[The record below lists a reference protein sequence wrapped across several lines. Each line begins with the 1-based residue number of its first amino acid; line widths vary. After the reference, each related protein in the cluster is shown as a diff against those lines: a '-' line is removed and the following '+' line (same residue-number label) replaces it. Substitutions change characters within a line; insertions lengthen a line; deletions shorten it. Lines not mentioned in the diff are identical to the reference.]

1 MNRRDLLKGGLALTA
16 SGMINLPF
24 PVRIMSQADA
34 ATLLSFSQIS
44 KLWYPGSTT
53 TVSEVLKDVQK
64 RMSAGGF
71 DGALIISS
79 IKDNNLNGL
88 YNILETAAI
97 AGVSAVP
104 VVGWVLS
111 AFLALG
117 FKYLNSTLSATT
129 DYKDL
134 ITSIVNKAIDENNYN
149 LMKAAFSGSSNVYS
163 SYADLIASFQNK
175 APSNDQHTQL
185 IGKYNDV
192 ITSYEQQSPT
202 MLLKDKNGYA
212 YQGLPLFCSLLNIAT
227 CASIDILK
235 NKDKL
240 SIDDAFY
247 NENFSATEKRFFS
260 AHKKI
265 RDTLINILDNN
276 SQLSHDFPTE
286 WAKRN
291 SLVRGLFLSGLSGV
305 LESYRRRYEA
315 KYFKAIQLRNS
326 IEIYSNSY
334 ALQKVL
340 DRDISKDLLK
350 RASVLSRLT
359 AYTRNDRVQRI
370 GLGYLDSTEG
380 GKGYYT
386 QYETCSG
393 EVGNGDQK
401 RIDTDFS
408 LNQFSAGN
416 GIGNGSR
423 LPVSIT
429 LNATAYA
436 TYGIELETSD
446 GKNNILLGQLS
457 GKKEGFYSFGVPGY
471 YLSGLVV
478 NNDNENGKT
487 CAADSGPS
495 ITLVASVH
503 RHWSSLEYVA
513 EFRDANTGIELDSSV
528 FSLEDND
535 ENALKAYADYL
546 IGKNVIEYD
555 AKSAKRP
562 LTFVVYNS
570 TNKNLT
576 VNPVLFAAS
585 SSPLTD
591 YVIVVGKSSAGI
603 TLNSNKDGGTDTGIR
618 SMKGALFCDDVSAS
632 TLTFPPGKSAVT
644 IRGKQNDQSFSFAS
658 LLLIPT

>member
-1 MNRRDLLKGGLALTA
+1 MNRRDLLKGGLALSA

-34 ATLLSFSQIS
+34 ATLLSLSQIS
-44 KLWYPGSTT
+44 KLWYPGSTA
-53 TVSEVLKDVQK
+53 TVSDVLKDVQK
-64 RMSAGGF
+64 RMSNGGF
-71 DGALIISS
+71 DGSLIVSS
-79 IKDNNLNGL
+79 IKDNNLSGL
-88 YNILETAAI
+88 YNILETAAV
-97 AGVSAVP
+97 AGVAAVP

-111 AFLALG
+111 TFLSLG
-117 FKYLNSTLSATT
+117 FKYLNSTLSTT
-129 DYKDL
+129 KDYKDL

-149 LMKAAFSGSSNVYS
+149 LMKAAFSGTTNVYT
-163 SYADLIASFQNK
+163 SYADLISSFQNK
-175 APSNDQHTQL
+175 TPSSDQHTQL

-192 ITSYEQQSPT
+192 ISSYEQQSPT

-235 NKDKL
+235 NKAKL
-240 SIDDAFY
+240 NIDDAFY
-247 NENFSATEKRFFS
+247 NQNFTAIETRFFS
-260 AHKKI
+260 EHKKI
-265 RDTLINILDNN
+265 RDTLLHILDNN

-315 KYFKAIQLRNS
+315 KYFKPIQLRNS

-350 RASVLSRLT
+350 RSSVLSRLT

-386 QYETCSG
+386 QYEVCSG
-393 EVGNGDQK
+393 EVGSGDQK
-401 RIDTDFS
+401 HIDTDFS

-416 GIGNGSR
+416 GVGNGSR

-429 LNATAYA
+429 MNATAYA
-436 TYGIELETSD
+436 TYGIELATSD

-457 GKKEGFYSFGVPGY
+457 GKKEGFYAFGIPGY

-478 NNDNENGKT
+478 NNDNQNGKT

-495 ITLVASVH
+495 VTLVASVH

-513 EFRDANTGIELDSSV
+513 EFRNADTGIELDSSV
-528 FSLEDND
+528 FSLEDN
-535 ENALKAYADYL
+535 NAKAVKAYADYL
-546 IGKNVIEYD
+546 IGKNVLEYD
-555 AKSAKRP
+555 PTVDQKP
-562 LTFVVYNS
+562 LVFNVYNS
-570 TNKNLT
+570 TSKNIT
-576 VNPVLFAAS
+576 AAPVLFAAS
-585 SSPLTD
+585 VNPLAD
-591 YVIVVGKSSAGI
+591 FVISVGKTSATI
-603 TLNSNKDGGTDTGIR
+603 TLNHNKNGGTDTGLR
-618 SMKGALFCDDVSAS
+618 SMKGDLFCDGTSES
-632 TLTFPPGKSAVT
+632 RLTFPPGKSLLT
-644 IRGKQNDQSFSFAS
+644 IRGTNNIEIFSFAS